1 MVIKNRKAV
10 EHVCDTDGK
19 TMKPLVSVIVPVYKV
34 EEYLNR
40 CLDSLCRQSLTNIEI
55 ILVDDASPDRCGVIC
70 EAYAAKDTRVRVF
83 HQPENRGL
91 SAARNLGI
99 GYAAGTYLMFVDS
112 DDYVHDDFCKEAYEC
127 AVRNQADLVMF
138 NRIRV
143 IKSGDGGRVL
153 KDDPFFSEGYKT
165 TQEALDIMLTDGGNA
180 AWNKLYK
187 KELFEGVSY
196 PEGYL
201 YEDTGATYKLVVKAS
216 RVYYLPKALYYHCLR
231 SGSITSQKVTKK
243 VVEDRAELN
252 SQRYRD
258 LVAWGYDSESL
269 DYRFKTFALWYCIR
283 KKKDASDPK
292 YVFLAEGLRSGRI
305 PEKFARRQKILT
317 ILFRYFPLLFE
328 LLCSIRGTKV
338 C

>member
-1 MVIKNRKAV
+1 
-10 EHVCDTDGK
+10 
-19 TMKPLVSVIVPVYKV
+19 MKPLLSVIVPVYKV
-34 EEYLNR
+34 EKYLKR
-40 CLDSLCRQSLTNIEI
+40 CLDSLCRQSLEDIEI
-55 ILVDDASPDRCGVIC
+55 LLIDDASPDRCGAIC
-70 EAYAAKDTRVRVF
+70 EAYAANDTRFRVF

-99 GYAAGTYLMFVDS
+99 ERAEGSFLMFVDS
-112 DDYVHDDFCKEAYEC
+112 DDWVDEDFCKEAYEC
-127 AVRNQADLVMF
+127 AVRHQADLVMF
-138 NRIRV
+138 NRVRV
-143 IKSGDGGRVL
+143 LKSGDGDNVL
-153 KDDPFFSEGYKT
+153 KDDLFFPEGYKT

-187 KELFEGVSY
+187 KELFADISY

-201 YEDTGATYKLVVKAS
+201 YEDTGATYKLVVKAY
-216 RVYYLPKALYYHCLR
+216 RIYYLPKALYYHRLR

-243 VVEDRAELN
+243 VLEDRATLN

-305 PEKFARRQKILT
+305 PEKFPRRQKILI

-328 LLCSIRGTKV
+328 LWCSLHGTKIY
-338 C
+338 